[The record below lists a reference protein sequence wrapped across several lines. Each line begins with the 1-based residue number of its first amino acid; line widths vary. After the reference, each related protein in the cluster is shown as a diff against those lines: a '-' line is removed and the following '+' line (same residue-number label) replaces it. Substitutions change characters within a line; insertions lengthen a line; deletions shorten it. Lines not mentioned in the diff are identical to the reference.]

1 MAKLTLFSAYNYC
14 KAHDINLFEAF
25 ETIPDIDAD
34 LLTNVLLTRGGEF
47 GLIYPDI
54 DFLKMQVE
62 TSVKKWQHTIARWVK
77 IQNEEYNPLHNYDR
91 HEEYTDTEETSG
103 TQTAGGSSTSIDDT
117 TNTESKAAYDSNAL
131 QTNAQSKIDGTT
143 TNTTNNS
150 ASENGNRELK
160 HTAHLYGNIGV
171 TTASQLQQE
180 ARKAEMWN
188 LYDNIAGLF
197 ICDWC
202 IPIYT

>member
-14 KAHDINLFEAF
+14 KSHGENLFEAF

-34 LLTNVLLTRGGEF
+34 LLTNVLLIRGGEF
-47 GLIYPDI
+47 GLIYPDT

-77 IQNEEYNPLHNYDR
+77 IQNEDYNPIHNYDR
-91 HEEYTDTEETSG
+91 YEEYTDTENASG
-103 TQTAGGSSTSIDDT
+103 TQTAGGTSTVTDDT

-150 ASENGNRELK
+150 ATQNNNRELV
-160 HTAHLYGNIGV
+160 HTAHLFGNIGV
-171 TTASQLQQE
+171 TTTSQLQTE
-180 ARKAEMWN
+180 ARKAEAWN
-188 LYDNIAGLF
+188 LYENIAGLF
-197 ICDWC
+197 IADWC
-202 IPIYT
+202 IPIYI

>member
-14 KAHDINLFEAF
+14 KAHGENLFEAF
-25 ETIPDIDAD
+25 DAIPDIDAD
-34 LLTNVLLTRGGEF
+34 LLTNVLLIRGGEF
-47 GLIYPDI
+47 GLIYPDT

-77 IQNEEYNPLHNYDR
+77 IQSEDYNPIHNYDR
-91 HEEYTDTEETSG
+91 YEEYTDTENASG
-103 TQTAGGSSTSIDDT
+103 TQTAGGSSTVIDDT

-150 ASENGNRELK
+150 ATQNNNRELV
-160 HTAHLYGNIGV
+160 HTAHLFGNIGV
-171 TTASQLQQE
+171 TTTSQLQTE
-180 ARKAEMWN
+180 ARKAEAWN
-188 LYDNIAGLF
+188 LYENIAGLF
-197 ICDWC
+197 IADWC
-202 IPIYT
+202 IPIYI